1 MSSSRRD
8 FFKKLLGTGVVVAGL
23 PQVACAPN
31 IDPAPVLDVPMPGA
45 DGIVSLVVQRYPDL
59 SREGGAVTLRFPK
72 ESGQENLLVMHPSA
86 DTYSVLSATCTH
98 VGCPMGFDGTEAV
111 CPCHL
116 SKFDATTGAVT
127 QKPATVPLKKYVA
140 TYNAGTQVLSV
151 NIKAGDDAFPA
162 VENGKVTLTFAQFP
176 DLQNAGGMV
185 SGNPTG
191 YGKLIYV
198 FKLEDG
204 SYSAVDSVCT
214 HQGCTVGFEAS
225 LNELLCPCHASV
237 FSKTGV
243 VEPGGAA
250 TVNLKTFTATA
261 DATGVVVTIA

>member
-23 PQVACAPN
+23 PPACAPN
-31 IDPAPVLDVPMPGA
+31 IDPSPVLDVTTPGE

-59 SREGGAVTLRFPK
+59 SRAGGSVTLRFPK
-72 ESGQENLLVMHPSA
+72 ESGQENLLVVHPSA
-86 DTYSVLSATCTH
+86 DTYAVLSATCTH

-116 SKFDATTGAVT
+116 SKFNVTDGKVT
-127 QKPATVPLKKYVA
+127 QEPATVPLKTYVA
-140 TYNAGTQVLSV
+140 TYNAGTQVLSI
-151 NIKAGDDAFPA
+151 NLKAGSDNFPS
-162 VENGKVTLTFAQFP
+162 VVDGKVTLTFAEFP
-176 DLQNAGGMV
+176 VLQSTGGMV

-191 YGKLIYV
+191 YGKTIFV
-198 FKLEDG
+198 FKLADG

-214 HQGCTVGFEAS
+214 HQGCEVGFDAG
-225 LNELLCPCHASV
+225 LDELLCPCHAST

-243 VEPGGAA
+243 VDPGGAA

-261 DATGVVVTIA
+261 DASGVVVSIA

>member
-1 MSSSRRD
+1 MSSSRRA
-8 FFKKLLGTGVVVAGL
+8 FFKKLLGTGVVVAGI
-23 PQVACAPN
+23 PPACAPN
-31 IDPAPVLDVPMPGA
+31 IDPAPVLDVPMPGD
-45 DGIVSLVVQRYPDL
+45 DGIVALVVPRYPDL

-72 ESGQENLLVMHPSA
+72 ESGQENLLVMHPTA
-86 DTYSVLSATCTH
+86 NTYAVLSATCTH
-98 VGCPMGFDGTEAV
+98 VGCPMGFDGQEAV

-116 SKFDATTGAVT
+116 SRFDLEGNVT
-127 QKPATVPLKKYVA
+127 QEPATVPLKKYVA

-162 VENGKVTLTFAQFP
+162 VVNGKVTLPFSEFP

-185 SGNPTG
+185 SGTPNG
-191 YGKLIYV
+191 YGKRIFV

-204 SYSAVDSVCT
+204 TYSAVDSVCT
-214 HQGCTVGFEAS
+214 HQGCEVGFEAS
-225 LNELLCPCHASV
+225 INELLCPCHAST

-261 DATGVVVTIA
+261 DASGVVVAIA